1 MTDET
6 KQDDTPEIK
15 TGKFVTVC
23 CKLPHGL
30 WMELVIDGKPI
41 TKILARGCNSTN
53 IVGGYGITE
62 NVPKDFWDAWIEK
75 HQGLKFVKNEQIWA
89 YKTVQGAKSKAME
102 MAEKKHGMERLDV
115 SKLPP
120 GLEQG
125 KLE

>member
-1 MTDET
+1 MTEET
-6 KQDDTPEIK
+6 KPEVT

-30 WMELVIDGKPI
+30 WMELAAPGKPI
-41 TKILARGCNSTN
+41 TRILARGCNSTN

-62 NVPKDFWDAWIEK
+62 NVPKEFWDAWFED

-89 YKTVQGAKSKAME
+89 YNTVRGAKSKALE
-102 MAEKKHGMERLDV
+102 MAEIKHGMERLDV

-120 GLEQG
+120 GLEKG
-125 KLE
+125 KIE